1 MSVAAPR
8 REAEAQQPLARTS
21 FNRFS
26 DVLPQATV
34 FACLAFLYAWQAW
47 LQPSPWIYFD
57 ELYHARLAR
66 SIAETGWTGGLG
78 GWSGGLGNTFGLE
91 TLYAFVTAPAWL
103 IDNTRH
109 AYEAAKYVGVLTM
122 TATVFP
128 AYLLA
133 RTVAPRRPAL
143 FAAVASICIPALSY
157 SSLLMQETLAYPYAT
172 LCLFLIV
179 RALATPTR
187 AWIVGAVV
195 ASLIAPL
202 VRDELVVLP
211 FVLPT
216 AAVVLWT
223 SARGR
228 RLRPRSSLLF
238 WATAALVGAALVV
251 VGHVLARQVSTD
263 WAIATE
269 SPERI
274 LDYMLWAA
282 GALTVGVGVLPA
294 LAGLTALVRPRA
306 EPASAAQGAFA
317 AVSVASVLGFAIYT
331 GAKGGYLASGFGNPI
346 EERNLI
352 YLAPLLFAGTAVWL
366 ARLRINPAAFAAA
379 LALVGFLIVAVPYR
393 FNSYPASDAPSLA
406 ILSAV
411 TSGLGWS
418 ERRLEL
424 VLLGAL
430 ALSAVA
436 MLLPYALRRRP
447 AVLRP
452 ALAALAALVL
462 AWNLAGE
469 LYASDDSREFGERL
483 ELNQPQPLDWVD
495 RVTRGASAL
504 YLGQQ
509 IADPNQVWT
518 LAFWNR
524 SLAELWRLDA
534 STGAAPILQTPPPGE
549 QGILWTPPTIRYAV
563 VDDGIDLA
571 GTIVAA
577 NGSWRLYETTSPVRL
592 RTIVRGVYKD
602 GWMGADASYQRFG
615 TSRPGQLVVTASR
628 SRVCTI
634 APAARATVALV
645 RLAPGPEGSLRDVTR
660 SVFSGVVP
668 SCGTRRFGLAT
679 PAGPFR
685 VDVHVAP
692 TFVPAQLDPELGD
705 TRTLGVQVRFDVE
718 APREDAARPRST
730 RHRADARSPSR
741 GATAA

>member
-8 REAEAQQPLARTS
+8 REAEAQPLARTS
-21 FNRFS
+21 FSRFAA
-26 DVLPQATV
+26 VLPQATV

-47 LQPSPWIYFD
+47 LQASPWIYFD
-57 ELYHARLAR
+57 ELYYARLAR
-66 SIAETGWTGGLG
+66 SIAETGWTSGLG
-78 GWSGGLGNTFGLE
+78 GSTGGLGNIFGLE

-109 AYEAAKYVGVLTM
+109 AYDAAKYVGVLTM

-172 LCLFLIV
+172 LCLYLIV
-179 RALATPTR
+179 RTLATPTR
-187 AWIVGAVV
+187 GWIAGAVV

-202 VRDELVVLP
+202 VREELVVLP
-211 FVLPT
+211 FVLAT
-216 AAVVLWT
+216 AAVVLWIST
-223 SARGR
+223 RGR

-238 WATAALVGAALVV
+238 WATAALAGAGLVV
-251 VGHVLARQVSTD
+251 VAHVVARRVSTD

-269 SPERI
+269 SPEHI
-274 LDYMLWAA
+274 LDYTVWAA
-282 GALTVGVGVLPA
+282 GALAVGVGVLPA
-294 LAGLTALVRPRA
+294 LAGLTALVRPRGEA
-306 EPASAAQGAFA
+306 PNAARGAFA
-317 AVSVASVLGFAIYT
+317 AASVASVLGFAIYT
-331 GAKGGYLASGFGNPI
+331 GAKGAYLASGFGNPI

-352 YLAPLLFAGTAVWL
+352 YVAPLLFAGTAVWL

-406 ILSAV
+406 ILSAM

-424 VLLGAL
+424 ALLVAL
-430 ALSAVA
+430 ALAAVA

-447 AVLRP
+447 AIVRP
-452 ALAALAALVL
+452 TLAAVAALVL

-483 ELNQPQPLDWVD
+483 ELNQPQPLDWID
-495 RVTRGASAL
+495 RATRGASAL

-509 IADPNQVWT
+509 IADPNDVWT

-524 SLAELWRLDA
+524 SLTELWRLDA

-549 QGILWTPPTIRYAV
+549 EGILWTSPAIRYAV
-563 VDDGIDLA
+563 VDQGIDLV
-571 GTIVAA
+571 GTVVAA

-615 TSRPGQLVVTASR
+615 SSRPARLVVTASR
-628 SRVCTI
+628 STVCTI

-645 RLAPGPEGSLRDVTR
+645 RLAPDAGGSLRDVAR
-660 SVFSGVVP
+660 RLFSGVVP
-668 SCGTRRFGLAT
+668 TCGARQFALAT
-679 PAGPFR
+679 PRGPFR
-685 VDVHVAP
+685 VDLHVAP
-692 TFVPAQLDPELGD
+692 TFVPAQLDPNLRD
-705 TRTLGVQVRFDVE
+705 TRSLGAQVSFE
-718 APREDAARPRST
+718 LHPRPEGPDST
-730 RHRADARSPSR
+730 RRAADGRR
-741 GATAA
+741 R